1 MKNRRATGTNDDDD
15 VGRRRRSGVS
25 VRSRVSSTSRR
36 PSSSLTGPR
45 PAPRDSAEG
54 VGPVAGP
61 GRLPPVRA
69 RALDGPRPGA
79 RASLSLSL
87 AANTAG
93 PSCYTAP
100 GRLDDHPSSL
110 AVLSLRG
117 LGARERSRVRRDAAK
132 RGARRGR
139 RGAGSRARAPRDVAR
154 YASLSLSL
162 SLVRERESTVN
173 SVVRVSLFA
182 SPSQSPL
189 LLRAFVPR
197 AERDLRGTLMILP
210 QVHLRKPCYDFYFL

>member
-1 MKNRRATGTNDDDD
+1 M
-15 VGRRRRSGVS
+15 S
-25 VRSRVSSTSRR
+25 VRSRLDLSSALQPAQR
-36 PSSSLTGPR
+36 PTARSARKRGGCETGR
-45 PAPRDSAEG
+45 G
-54 VGPVAGP
+54 LC
-61 GRLPPVRA
+61 RLPPVRA
-69 RALDGPRPGA
+69 RARRAEARGA
-79 RASLSLSL
+79 RASLTL

-100 GRLDDHPSSL
+100 GRLDDHTLGSPL
-110 AVLSLRG
+110 LREERTLSRSPG
-117 LGARERSRVRRDAAK
+117 TAAKSGARVVVDAAPAHV
-132 RGARRGR
+132 GP
-139 RGAGSRARAPRDVAR
+139 PRDVAR
-154 YASLSLSL
+154 YASLSFSL

-173 SVVRVSLFA
+173 SVVIPLYLFA